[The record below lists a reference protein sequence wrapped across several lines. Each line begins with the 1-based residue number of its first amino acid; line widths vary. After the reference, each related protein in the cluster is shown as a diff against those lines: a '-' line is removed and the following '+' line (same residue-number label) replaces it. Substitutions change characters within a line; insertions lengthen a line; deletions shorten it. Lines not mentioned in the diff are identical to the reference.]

1 MTHRLTKDEFE
12 ALGQVSKMPK
22 FTKANACVA
31 RNTKRL
37 TGLKYLAYGKDGS
50 LGLTEKGQKT
60 LFAQRCIDALRAVA
74 ADPLVRLEADVV
86 TFHSKKGYII
96 PVPESGGFELT
107 QRGQECLADIATT
120 SAAIAN
126 AVANF

>member
-1 MTHRLTKDEFE
+1 MNNRLTKDEFD

-60 LFAQRCIDALRAVA
+60 LFAQRCIDALRAVST
-74 ADPLVRLEADVV
+74 DPLARLEADVV
-86 TFHSKKGYII
+86 TFHSKKGYISLGL
-96 PVPESGGFELT
+96 ESDGFEIT
-107 QRGQECLADIATT
+107 QRGRECLADIDAT
-120 SAAIAN
+120 N
-126 AVANF
+126 GKLE